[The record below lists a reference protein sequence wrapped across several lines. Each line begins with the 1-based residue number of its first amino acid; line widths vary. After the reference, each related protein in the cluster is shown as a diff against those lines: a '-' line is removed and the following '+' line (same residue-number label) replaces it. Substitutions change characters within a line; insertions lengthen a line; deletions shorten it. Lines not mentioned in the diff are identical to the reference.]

1 MADPWS
7 EFRSVEPARSV
18 APSEDWDEFKSVEPA
33 ASGWDEFKAVAP
45 APAATPAPLD
55 PNAVQVQ
62 STNPIPEPLRSMAPA
77 LQVLDPKLAAPQIPL
92 RGPETVGAVAPPRGI
107 DAFLSAFRNA
117 SGVSENVRDWH
128 TTSFLQRGGMNNA
141 ARLASLQADISRR
154 DARVPDQG
162 ESGLAPVLA
171 GQIARDI
178 VDPLSV
184 AMGLATGP
192 SVFLPV
198 LKRLGSLA
206 ALGGTEAALD
216 EAARQGARGGV
227 DDPGAVAL
235 AAGVGAVAVPALD
248 TAARLIASGLRSSWR
263 TLSPEQRSAAV
274 NQAHQEAARAA
285 EDAGLPPEQG
295 IARLNE
301 IIDAVEPAPQP
312 APAPGSPAPANAAE
326 GARSYREANVSVL
339 ERLPG
344 EATAPAAPATPR
356 AEIAGLAR
364 RELDAELLDAV
375 LADEIQPTPREFGL
389 SLRAEELLT
398 PDEIETLAVRHEIDD
413 DYFNA
418 LEALIRE
425 REATSAEPAPAGAP
439 AGAGL
444 PEAGARAEAAAA
456 GGYRGEADG
465 LTGLREPGA
474 GGASPLYGPAPG
486 GAKGVNPSGAYA
498 PEPSGMRTAEGAGTD
513 GNTIPAALLAR
524 EPDGLP
530 LAPGAWNRFDR
541 EWDRLVAY
549 MPDEDPVRQ
558 LNDRERLSRGLGQRV
573 RHVTT
578 DKLPSGRSTVNS
590 VEEAAHVLAPLRK
603 EAQENLF
610 VIVTGDDGSV
620 LRVAK
625 AHKGTA
631 NATYADPGLIG
642 GIAAST
648 PGARG
653 VWIGHNHPSGNAFAS
668 GADGVASRRIADV
681 LRGSGVSLRGSVILA
696 PGGRWTDV
704 SNSTVTGA
712 AIPPARRNVSLPV
725 TERRLTG
732 DINREATLDSPRSM
746 GDYLRQL
753 GDRRGVLLTD
763 SNNRPVRFV
772 EMTDKE
778 MSTLRQ
784 GAGGGSARLLTAM
797 DETTAAKM
805 IGRTDS
811 DVAAENLRR
820 FGAATKRP
828 LVDAFTSD
836 GLSRAAAGL
845 FSEPASTEF
854 HANPFGKA
862 LAEYARDIG
871 QNPGR
876 SAAGAFAGGVGGAT
890 LSDEKPGTPAWFAD
904 IAFGAAAGA
913 GGVAAL
919 RKAKISGKGAIM
931 DVAIDKLGAAI
942 DKLPGFGRGP
952 MDLRDLKRRQ
962 RAMQQIINREV
973 TDMGA
978 FLRDNFT
985 PSQRGQMADLIE
997 RRGIIK
1003 DLNMIH
1009 RQADELEKMLTTAA
1023 ERMKALKM
1031 LPEDL
1036 EAGGYLHRY
1045 YRKHLFEGDGQFREA
1060 KRQSLSG
1067 TYAIARGTDDVF
1079 QRDYLSPFVSEVV
1092 DQFNDLTERMGKAEG
1107 AELAQLRAERQKLA
1121 KTEFHEYVGSQ
1132 NGELRSFLF
1141 AKDEVPFV
1149 PGDHPLGYL
1158 ASAQRVAKLG
1168 EGMAP
1173 EVKIGELQPTGRR
1186 WSVRGTKDD
1195 GILMHRDWTKAEREA
1210 WGEIGDAGYRF
1221 VRGMNEISHD
1231 LSLATLFDTVSKRR
1245 DWAASAAAATAE
1257 QKANWQHVPATQ
1269 AGKGSAVR
1277 KHGALAGMYVR
1288 PDVWAGLKNYGR
1300 HPLGDA
1306 PAFKMY
1312 RDVLARWKLWKTVY
1326 NPVTHFNNTHS
1337 NSQMLL
1343 MAGYSP
1349 ADLGRSLRTLW
1360 QGEGEQLVREATE
1373 DGVLDANRVGAIV
1386 GRDDRDTGLEDLAR
1400 ELLEQP
1406 EIPDAT
1412 FVLSTVM
1419 KAKEWFIRNKASV
1432 AGAKGPWQTGA
1443 ALARAAA
1450 EPALKGLAAPL
1461 RAVKPLGDAAQ
1472 RLYRFEDE
1480 MFKMAVYM
1488 AERRRGSSR
1497 TEAAQAANQFFF
1509 DYADLPDALKIVRDL
1524 PIGSPFISYTY
1535 FAIPAI
1541 ARNIARNPEYVLA
1554 LAAAYEAVNYAG
1566 MAMEGLEPGEY
1577 WNVAAAEDELSAPWD
1592 SGRSAWGARNAVH
1605 VPFLEGHRLA
1615 LGNAHALGN
1624 VFQAESGNRRADL
1637 PWLPDWWG
1645 SDIFGSSPVRVL
1657 LDVAMNEDWK
1667 GREIYAPGAPEDEK
1681 AKAIAAYI
1689 YQAWTP
1695 SNQLMPGSYHQTRIL
1710 EGLANDAREAAAS
1723 GEPAPIATPVAE
1735 TANRVSEQLGF
1746 GQFTGLDRGEHPIV
1760 TRDALLASFGI
1771 KLRPIRFDEGADF
1784 ERKRLSAE
1792 EAEIKRY
1799 ENKQRREARA
1809 GRISGEA
1816 LNQRLDKT
1824 AVDRD
1829 ALYQRRTEIDEA
1841 EATVMNRGA
1850 R

>member
-7 EFRSVEPARSV
+7 EFRIVEPARAVST
-18 APSEDWDEFKSVEPA
+18 SEDWDEFKSVESA

-45 APAATPAPLD
+45 APAATPAPLALD

-77 LQVLDPKLAAPQIPL
+77 LQVLDPKVAAPQIPL
-92 RGPETVGAVAPPRGI
+92 RGPETVGAEPAPQGLQ
-107 DAFLSAFRNA
+107 AFGQAFQQSTSLSQNLPAWFRMLQLK
-117 SGVSENVRDWH
+117 SQGTPESE
-128 TTSFLQRGGMNNA
+128 
-141 ARLASLQADISRR
+141 ARLAVRQNELAMR
-154 DARVPDQG
+154 DARVPEAQ
-162 ESGLAPVLA
+162 ESGLLPVL
-171 GQIARDI
+171 GGRMARAMT
-178 VDPLSV
+178 DPLSLLV
-184 AMGLATGP
+184 SLTPGLGAASIP
-192 SVFLPV
+192 A
-198 LKRLGSLA
+198 RLGVLA
-206 ALGGTEAALD
+206 ASGAGTGALEEAAH
-216 EAARQGARGGV
+216 QGARGGV
-227 DDPGAVAL
+227 NDPGAVAL

-263 TLSPEQRSAAV
+263 TLSPEQRSAAI
-274 NQAHQEAARAA
+274 NQAHEEAARAA

-301 IIDAVEPAPQP
+301 MIDAPEPAPQP
-312 APAPGSPAPANAAE
+312 APAPSSAAPANAAE
-326 GARSYREANVSVL
+326 GVRSFREANVSVL

-344 EATAPAAPATPR
+344 EEIAPAAPTAPR
-356 AEIAGLAR
+356 DEIAGLAR
-364 RELDAELLDAV
+364 RELDSELLDAV
-375 LADEIQPTPREFGL
+375 LADDIQPTPREFGL

-444 PEAGARAEAAAA
+444 PEAGARAEGAAA

-474 GGASPLYGPAPG
+474 GGDSPLYRPAPG
-486 GAKGVNPSGAYA
+486 GAKGGNPSGAYA

-513 GNTIPAALLAR
+513 GKTIPEPPASR
-524 EPDGLP
+524 EPDGGVSDRAGAATEGLDRVDIMIPGADP
-530 LAPGAWNRFDR
+530 LA
-541 EWDRLVAY
+541 L
-549 MPDEDPVRQ
+549 
-558 LNDRERLSRGLGQRV
+558 LNARERLARGLGPKV

-578 DKLPSGRSTVNS
+578 ARLPTGKSK
-590 VEEAAHVLAPLRK
+590 VESMADVAHVVAPLRK
-603 EAQENLF
+603 DAQESLLA
-610 VIVTGDDGSV
+610 VIADGEGNV
-620 LRVAK
+620 LRVARIHTGSI
-625 AHKGTA
+625 ASAPT
-631 NATYADPGLIG
+631 DPGLFG
-642 GIAAST
+642 GIVANT
-648 PGARG
+648 PGAKRAW
-653 VWIGHNHPSGNAFAS
+653 VAHNHPSGNTEAS
-668 GADGVASRRIADV
+668 SADRAVTSRIENV
-681 LRGSGVSLRGSVILA
+681 LRGSGVELEGSIVVT

-704 SNSTVTGA
+704 NGVVGA
-712 AIPPARRNVSLPV
+712 ATPAAPRKQTLPV
-725 TERRLTG
+725 TERRLVG
-732 DINREATLDSPRSM
+732 PASAVPSIDGPNDAQRVVNEM
-746 GDYLRQL
+746 GGGRQ
-753 GDRRGVLLTD
+753 GVLLVD
-763 SNNRPVRFV
+763 VQRRPLRFV
-772 EMTDKE
+772 EMSAEE
-778 MSTLRQ
+778 MAALR
-784 GAGGGSARLLTAM
+784 GGDEGGSNRLLRAI
-797 DETTAAKM
+797 DETNADGLFA
-805 IGRTDS
+805 RTDS
-811 DVAAENLRR
+811 DEAAENLRR
-820 FGAATKRP
+820 FGEATGRE
-828 LVDAFTSD
+828 LVDSFTTAGDSR
-836 GLSRAAAGL
+836 RAAGFHRQPAG
-845 FSEPASTEF
+845 SAF

-871 QNPGR
+871 LNPER

-890 LSDEKPGTPAWFAD
+890 LSDETPGTPAWFAD

-931 DVAIDKLGAAI
+931 DVALDKIGAAI

-1031 LPEDL
+1031 LPEDI

-1067 TYAIARGTDDVF
+1067 TYAISRGTDDVF
-1079 QRDYLSPFVSEVV
+1079 QREFLSPGVSDVV

-1107 AELAQLRAERQKLA
+1107 EELAQLRAERRTLA

-1141 AKDEVPFV
+1141 AADEVPIV
-1149 PGDHPLGYL
+1149 PGDHPINYM
-1158 ASAQRVAKLG
+1158 ASMDKLRRL
-1168 EGMAP
+1168 EDFDRD
-1173 EVKIGELQPTGRR
+1173 LQPTGRR

-1231 LSLATLFDTVSKRR
+1231 LSLATLFDTVSKRS
-1245 DWAASAAAATAE
+1245 DWAVSPAAATAE
-1257 QKANWQHVPATQ
+1257 QKASWQHVPATQ

-1419 KAKEWFIRNKASV
+1419 KAKEWFIRNKVSV
-1432 AGAKGPWQTGA
+1432 VGAKGPWQTGA

-1450 EPALKGLAAPL
+1450 EPAIRGLAAPF

-1480 MFKMAVYM
+1480 MFKMAVYL

-1541 ARNIARNPEYVLA
+1541 ARNVARNPEYVLA

-1566 MAMEGLEPGEY
+1566 MAMEGLEPGQY
-1577 WNVAAAEDELSAPWD
+1577 WNVAEAEDELSAPWD
-1592 SGRSAWGARNAVH
+1592 AGRSAWGARNAVH

-1710 EGLANDAREAAAS
+1710 EGLANAAREAAAS

-1850 R
+1850 VKDAR